1 MTDVAKLAPFFLG
14 AYGEN
19 HQHFE
24 QAWLE
29 FFRDHVYWRRNF
41 HPQDVPPVSA
51 VEQYQPQYLASIART
66 KEALHQLSAEL
77 KQSVPI
83 SNPRYV
89 GHMCSELL
97 MPSVLAQM
105 ITTLYNP
112 NNVAL
117 EVAPV
122 TVKQELQVGIQLA
135 TMFGFATDP
144 SQAVCGWGH
153 LTSGGTIANYESL
166 WLFRAVK
173 YYPLAVYLAAQ
184 QEDKLDFCWQGQA
197 VTQYSPWQLFN
208 LSIDQVIAFNDQL
221 IATLK
226 DYQQTEQKYLL
237 AIVAAH
243 RIESLGP
250 VDFYQALPGL
260 KQPVVLVPITAHYSW
275 QKAMK
280 ILGMGSKQLRYVQV
294 DEHMRLDPADLRAQL
309 AALAASQTPILAT
322 VGVLGTTEYG
332 TVDPID
338 QLVAARQEQ
347 SELNYYIHVDAAWGG
362 YVSALFRNAD
372 GSLRSQTEVA
382 SEFDQFPSDNVYK
395 GFAALGDVDS
405 ITVDPHK
412 LGYIPYG
419 CGAIITRNRRVVE
432 FISQEAPY
440 VFDDTGVQPPLDE
453 RLMNLGQFIME
464 GSKPGA
470 MAAAAY
476 VSHQVLPLHSEE
488 FGRLPAKTVQLAERF
503 HQLVREFAKRVQNKV
518 TIVLPMDTDTNLTC
532 VAFNPVGN
540 RDMAELNRYTR
551 QLFEHVKVKP
561 ERLATSREFIAS
573 YTSIQRKN
581 LTDKVANKLCTQLG
595 IDPTTYTE
603 SLFVFRHTLMNP
615 WLGEES
621 GKCDYLAKYLEFL
634 AELIEQS

>member
-1 MTDVAKLAPFFLG
+1 MTEVAKLAPYFLG

-19 HQHFE
+19 HHHFE

-41 HPQDVPPVSA
+41 HPQDIPPVSA
-51 VEQYQPQYLASIART
+51 VEQYHPEYLGSIAKT

-122 TVKQELQVGIQLA
+122 TVKQELMVGVQLA

-144 SQAVCGWGH
+144 SQPVCGWGH
-153 LTSGGTIANYESL
+153 LTSGGTVANYESL

-173 YYPLAVYLAAQ
+173 YYPLALYLAAKDNAALNI
-184 QEDKLDFCWQGQA
+184 EWRGKALLD
-197 VTQYSPWQLFN
+197 YSVWQLFN
-208 LSIDQVIAFNDQL
+208 LSIDQVIALSDAMAAVMQSS
-221 IATLK
+221 K
-226 DYQQTEQKYLL
+226 DARFLQQQISN
-237 AIVAAH
+237 A
-243 RIESLGP
+243 RIENLGP
-250 VDFYQALPGL
+250 VDFFQSFENLQ
-260 KQPVVLVPITAHYSW
+260 QPVVIVPITAHYSW

-280 ILGMGSKQLRYVQV
+280 ILGMGTKQLRYVKV
-294 DEHMRLDPADLRAQL
+294 DSNMRLDPKDLNAQL
-309 AALAASQTPILAT
+309 ARLEAERTPVLAV

-338 QLVAARQEQ
+338 QIIAARDALD
-347 SELNYYIHVDAAWGG
+347 SLNYYIHVDAAWGG

-372 GSLRSQTEVA
+372 GSLRAQADVA
-382 SEFDQFPSDNVYK
+382 SEFSQFPSDTVYN
-395 GFAALGDVDS
+395 GFAALSQVDS

-419 CGAIITRNRRVVE
+419 CGAIICRNRRVVE
-432 FISQEAPY
+432 YISQEAPY
-440 VFDDTGVQPPLDE
+440 VFDDSGEQPPLDE
-453 RLMNLGQFIME
+453 RLLNLGQFVME
-464 GSKPGA
+464 GSKAGA

-476 VSHQVLPLHSEE
+476 VSHKVLPLHANE
-488 FGRLPAKTVQLAERF
+488 FGRLPAKTIRLAEHF
-503 HQLVREFAKRVQNKV
+503 HRLVRDFAERVADSVQV
-518 TIVLPMDTDTNLTC
+518 VLPMETDTNLTC
-532 VAFNPVGN
+532 IAFNPVGN
-540 RDMAELNRYTR
+540 RNMAELNRYTR
-551 QLFEHVKVKP
+551 ALFEHVKVKP
-561 ERLATSREFIAS
+561 GRAATSREFIAS
-573 YTSIQRKN
+573 YTSIARAS
-581 LTDKVANKLCTQLG
+581 LTDDVAASLCQRLG
-595 IDPTTYTE
+595 IDE
-603 SLFVFRHTLMNP
+603 STFTDSIFVFRHTLMNP
-615 WLGEES
+615 WLAEQGEH
-621 GKCDYLAKYLEFL
+621 DYLSRYLDYL
-634 AELIEQS
+634 QSLIEQKG